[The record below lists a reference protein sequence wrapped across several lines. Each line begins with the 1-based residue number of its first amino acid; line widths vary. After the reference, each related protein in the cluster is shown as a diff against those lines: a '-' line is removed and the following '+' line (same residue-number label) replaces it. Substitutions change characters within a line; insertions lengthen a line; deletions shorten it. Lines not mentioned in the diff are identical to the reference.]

1 MYRGAMSLMRRWHS
15 RSAALLEGAQAKIRA
30 SLKHVQTWVGGGG
43 GGTEPHGPEWAAVP
57 GLDLGTSH
65 SPA

>member
-30 SLKHVQTWVGGGG
+30 SLKHVQTWVGGEDV
-43 GGTEPHGPEWAAVP
+43 GTEPHGLEWAVMP
-57 GLDLGTSH
+57 VLDLRTSH